1 MDPASE
7 DTHASAITA
16 FAALFHADADYTVKG
31 SFGTATASVAAGADA
46 RDVARTFNLLSG
58 TTGINA
64 SVTTKAQL
72 KVDAAETFTFTLQ
85 GKSST
90 KSTVNATI
98 SNTSDLTAL
107 KDAVNAV
114 SGQTGIVASLTED
127 LSGVNLT
134 QEEGYNIVVGD
145 ATAASGNMTVQEMKS
160 DGTLTGSARTL
171 DADADEADSTAVV
184 GQVTLSSH
192 KAFTVTSGNAA
203 NHFATDTA
211 AQNSTLST
219 IGNLSLKTQSGA
231 TSAIA
236 VIDAA
241 MAQISEIRAEM
252 GAAENRLESTV
263 DNISNVAV
271 NVQRSLS
278 SVEDANFAAETS
290 QLTKSQIL
298 QQAAT
303 SMLAQANKA
312 KQTMLVLLQG

>member
-1 MDPASE
+1 
-7 DTHASAITA
+7 
-16 FAALFHADADYTVKG
+16 
-31 SFGTATASVAAGADA
+31 
-46 RDVARTFNLLSG
+46 VARTFNLLSG

-64 SVTTKAQL
+64 TVTTKAQL
-72 KVDAAETFTFTLQ
+72 KVTAAETFSFTLQ
-85 GKSST
+85 GKSSD

-98 SNTSDLTAL
+98 TSISDLTAL

-145 ATAASGNMTVQEMKS
+145 TTAASGAMTVQEMKS
-160 DGTLTGSARTL
+160 DGTVTGSARTL
-171 DADADEADSTAVV
+171 AAGSASADSTAVV

-203 NHFATDTA
+203 NHFATDTS
-211 AQNSTLST
+211 AQNSSLST
-219 IGNLSLKTQSGA
+219 VGSLSLKTQAGA

-236 VIDAA
+236 VLDGA